1 MDEKKLICKQLRRE
15 FSKSGWA
22 LVIYY
27 GVMNVCVFLVAFLWT
42 FTLTVG
48 TLLFSGMTL
57 EQLKQTITEMVLNN
71 GWGYLLAIMIGCI
84 LMFLW
89 KKKEF
94 CLKTIWKQGKPMG
107 PGSFFLILP
116 VFMVTQAA
124 SQLMMPVLEW
134 LLGLMGFTISDSVR
148 AASGST
154 DNFSMFFYVCF
165 LAPVFEEILFRGLI
179 LRQLEPYGKKFAI
192 LASAFLFGMF
202 HGNLVQTPYAFV
214 AGLVLGYVAIEYNV
228 IWAMVLHMINN
239 LLLGDTLARLTE
251 SLPELAQE
259 IIFAVVIWGFAIAA
273 LMILICQR
281 KKIAAYF
288 RSEQNHPLCMRS
300 FFTAPG
306 ILALTVL
313 MIVNMLLPFLLQLI

>member
-1 MDEKKLICKQLRRE
+1 
-15 FSKSGWA
+15 
-22 LVIYY
+22 
-27 GVMNVCVFLVAFLWT
+27 
-42 FTLTVG
+42 
-48 TLLFSGMTL
+48 
-57 EQLKQTITEMVLNN
+57 
-71 GWGYLLAIMIGCI
+71 
-84 LMFLW
+84 
-89 KKKEF
+89 
-94 CLKTIWKQGKPMG
+94 
-107 PGSFFLILP
+107 
-116 VFMVTQAA
+116 
-124 SQLMMPVLEW
+124 MPVLENVA
-134 LLGLMGFTISDSVR
+134 GD
-148 AASGST
+148 T
-154 DNFSMFFYVCF
+154 DTFSMFFYVCF

-239 LLLGDTLARLTE
+239 LLLGDTLARLTG
-251 SLPELAQE
+251 SLPELAQQ

-273 LMILICQR
+273 LVILICQR